1 MLQEFFV
8 INCKI
13 SMHGDVWLV
22 FNSTAVNFAKGQAMS
37 SNDTGTPPHTP
48 ANGAQPAP
56 LEAKALQDKNMER
69 LRGYASFSY
78 QLVIAVGAVITFAYL
93 FSINFFPVG
102 LTAGEVV
109 LFVFIALAFGFVYS
123 IFWLYGTFSALWAFQ
138 TVLWI
143 VYKLRTL
150 YHSLLHERRP
160 RSDIYLL
167 HTARWR
173 PGKRWQPTRIR
184 RPQRKNIAAYS
195 QKMLLPHVF
204 QGCLLGLSSLM
215 TFMLM
220 AAVAFSKANVVFTE
234 FLEAFFFSGIFTLLF
249 LWIFSNI
256 QKSTDGKAHGAAP
269 SYFVLGLVFVAF
281 PLGIVIFFIGV
292 KALLYPVFA
301 GIGIRMPN
309 VSIELPESE
318 RDSIDRAAEALGR
331 PLLDCR
337 RTAGGR
343 LLVHDADI
351 IWTAVG
357 SVSLVQF
364 NSSESSATP
373 FGTRETISRK
383 VDLRIDTANLHII
396 KAVPQLDPCFDISSD
411 MAFQAGSHVLSSAAV
426 QSLKEMVAAIKMG
439 GTPAH
444 IMVRSHGDADNAAG
458 ALDGA
463 SPDHQNLLKLRAGA
477 VAELLTSLLSA
488 DKPGVTSESAGSHEP
503 RVNCPSDQQ
512 TTAQQVEQCNVPNRR
527 VEVYVSYARPN
538 TGDRI
543 SLN

>member
-48 ANGAQPAP
+48 VNGAQPAP

-184 RPQRKNIAAYS
+184 RPQRKNIAADS
-195 QKMLLPHVF
+195 QKMLLPPCFSRLLARSIFLDDVYADGRRRFFQSERSFHGVPGGLLFFGNFHFTVF
-204 QGCLLGLSSLM
+204 MDIFKYSEVSRWQGAWCCAILFCSWLGLCRIPIGHSHIFYWCKSV
-215 TFMLM
+215 
-220 AAVAFSKANVVFTE
+220 AV
-234 FLEAFFFSGIFTLLF
+234 SGF
-249 LWIFSNI
+249 
-256 QKSTDGKAHGAAP
+256 
-269 SYFVLGLVFVAF
+269 
-281 PLGIVIFFIGV
+281 
-292 KALLYPVFA
+292 
-301 GIGIRMPN
+301 
-309 VSIELPESE
+309 
-318 RDSIDRAAEALGR
+318 
-331 PLLDCR
+331 R
-337 RTAGGR
+337 RHR
-343 LLVHDADI
+343 HQDA
-351 IWTAVG
+351 
-357 SVSLVQF
+357 
-364 NSSESSATP
+364 
-373 FGTRETISRK
+373 
-383 VDLRIDTANLHII
+383 
-396 KAVPQLDPCFDISSD
+396 
-411 MAFQAGSHVLSSAAV
+411 
-426 QSLKEMVAAIKMG
+426 
-439 GTPAH
+439 
-444 IMVRSHGDADNAAG
+444 
-458 ALDGA
+458 
-463 SPDHQNLLKLRAGA
+463 
-477 VAELLTSLLSA
+477 
-488 DKPGVTSESAGSHEP
+488 
-503 RVNCPSDQQ
+503 
-512 TTAQQVEQCNVPNRR
+512 QCQH
-527 VEVYVSYARPN
+527 
-538 TGDRI
+538 
-543 SLN
+543 